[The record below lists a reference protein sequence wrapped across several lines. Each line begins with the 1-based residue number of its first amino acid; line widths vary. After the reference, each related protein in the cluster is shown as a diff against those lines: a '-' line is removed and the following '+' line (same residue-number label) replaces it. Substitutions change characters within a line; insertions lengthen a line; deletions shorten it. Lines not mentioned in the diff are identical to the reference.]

1 MVPVLF
7 FMNVRNNLHS
17 STVLASILMAIL
29 VGTLLSWQQG
39 HAQVGTNDIDNGAVT
54 SPKIRDREVKT
65 PDIAD
70 DSVTSEKIR
79 NGAVGTANIAD
90 NSITSNK
97 IVDGSITSEDLAA
110 NTEFAGDSQ
119 GQISQV
125 IFSTCSIDFDAVAAQ
140 KVKTAF
146 CPVPGAQIGDHVI
159 VTNQDLA
166 LGLVTQSA
174 TVNGTELVR
183 IAVSNPSFSSVD
195 PPSATW
201 ALIIFRT

>member
-1 MVPVLF
+1 
-7 FMNVRNNLHS
+7 MNGRNNSHS
-17 STVLASILMAIL
+17 GTVIASILMTIVVGALL
-29 VGTLLSWQQG
+29 VWQQG
-39 HAQVGTNDIDNGAVT
+39 EAQVGTNDIDNGAVT

-70 DSVTSEKIR
+70 GSVTSEKIR

-90 NSITSNK
+90 DSITSDK
-97 IVDGSITSEDLAA
+97 IIDGSIRPEDLA
-110 NTEFAGDSQ
+110 TDTGFTGDSR
-119 GQISQV
+119 GQISQI
-125 IFSTCSIDFDAVAAQ
+125 IFSTCSIDFDAVAAH

-159 VTNQDLA
+159 VTNQDLV